1 MMEGLLTFI
10 ITTTKETTQTKG
22 GKVQIDKNK
31 RLSHLKLEAD
41 LFLQLVTLFLALSL
55 KIFGAGLTCAN
66 GGPLNISSNICDIF
80 FREFKNF
87 L

>member
-31 RLSHLKLEAD
+31 
-41 LFLQLVTLFLALSL
+41 QLLYDTVSDVVESEVHQCQQNSDA
-55 KIFGAGLTCAN
+55 
-66 GGPLNISSNICDIF
+66 
-80 FREFKNF
+80 
-87 L
+87 

>member
-10 ITTTKETTQTKG
+10 IATTKETTQTKG

-66 GGPLNISSNICDIF
+66 GGPLQN
-80 FREFKNF
+80 
-87 L
+87 LQQYL

>member
-66 GGPLNISSNICDIF
+66 GGPLQNL
-80 FREFKNF
+80 KQY